1 MKNPIIFQNIPCTLV
16 TGFLGAGKTTVI
28 NQLLA
33 SKPDDER
40 WALLINEFGRI
51 GIDGALLA
59 SSQDNDLEQKN
70 IAIREVSGG
79 CICCTSQL
87 PLQITISRLLSEH
100 HPQRLLIEP
109 TGLAHPRELILQLSA
124 PYWQTALK
132 MNAVITVMSGEQWQQ
147 IKYRDHD
154 GFQAHVRDADVLII
168 NRYTQLNISEKQVL
182 VEWITKLNSQVKIIW
197 AASGLTTSKTTNS
210 SDVHSSDVHSSD
222 VHSSDVHSSDVH
234 SSDGLVAD
242 GLVADAYSKTL
253 NDQLNQPSSIISNQ
267 RKVSISN
274 PKKSMIGLQ
283 SQASSL
289 ATVPSSSSSTDET
302 EAQANPQTSADSDLP
317 YRYHEEQQDF
327 QLAGWRLPAHYIL
340 NADDLQN
347 WLLALPNWQRIKGV
361 VHTSDGWMQIN
372 FNPGS
377 LTTKTIDPQTD
388 SRLEIILQLDN
399 TADTHAVDK
408 ATGKSETENDAKAS
422 SLLIDWEE
430 CDRELMALVI

>member
-33 SKPDDER
+33 TKPDDER

-51 GIDGALLA
+51 GIDCTLLA
-59 SSQDNDLEQKN
+59 SSQDNELEQKN

-87 PLQITISRLLSEH
+87 PLQIAISRLLSEH

-124 PYWQTALK
+124 PHWQTALQ
-132 MNAVITVMSGEQWQQ
+132 MNAVITVLSGEQWQQ

-168 NRYTQLNISEKQVL
+168 NRYTQLNTSEKQAL

-197 AASGLTTSKTTNS
+197 AASGLTASEVTDSL
-210 SDVHSSDVHSSD
+210 DVHSSDKF
-222 VHSSDVHSSDVH
+222 
-234 SSDGLVAD
+234 VANK
-242 GLVADAYSKTL
+242 LVADAYLSTL

-274 PKKSMIGLQ
+274 PTKSMVGLQ

-289 ATVPSSSSSTDET
+289 AAAPSSSASTDET
-302 EAQANPQTSADSDLP
+302 EAQASADSDLP

-377 LTTKTIDPQTD
+377 LTTRTIDPQTD
-388 SRLEIILQLDN
+388 SRLEIILQLGN
-399 TADTHAVDK
+399 TVDTNAVDK
-408 ATGKSETENDAKAS
+408 ATEKSEAENDAKAS
-422 SLLIDWEE
+422 SVLIDWEE

>member
-1 MKNPIIFQNIPCTLV
+1 VKNPIIFQNIPCTLV

-33 SKPDDER
+33 TKPDDER

-87 PLQITISRLLSEH
+87 PLQIAISRLLSEH

-168 NRYTQLNISEKQVL
+168 NRYTQLDISEKQVL

-197 AASGLTTSKTTNS
+197 AASGLTASEATDS
-210 SDVHSSDVHSSD
+210 SDAHSSDS
-222 VHSSDVHSSDVH
+222 
-234 SSDGLVAD
+234 LVT
-242 GLVADAYSKTL
+242 DAYSSTL

-267 RKVSISN
+267 RKVTISN

-283 SQASSL
+283 SPANSL

-302 EAQANPQTSADSDLP
+302 KAQASADSDLP

-327 QLAGWRLPAHYIL
+327 QLAGWRLPAHYVL
-340 NADDLQN
+340 DADDLQN

>member
-33 SKPDDER
+33 TKPNDER

-87 PLQITISRLLSEH
+87 PLQIAISRLLSDH

-124 PYWQTALK
+124 SHWQTALK
-132 MNAVITVMSGEQWQQ
+132 MNAVITVLSGVQWQQ
-147 IKYRDHD
+147 SKYRDHD

-168 NRYTQLNISEKQVL
+168 NRYDQLNTSEKQSL
-182 VEWITKLNSQVKIIW
+182 LEWIAKLNSQVKIIW
-197 AASGLTTSKTTNS
+197 SVSGLTAPETTDS
-210 SDVHSSDVHSSD
+210 SDVHSSDKF
-222 VHSSDVHSSDVH
+222 
-234 SSDGLVAD
+234 VANK
-242 GLVADAYSKTL
+242 LVADAYLSTL

-274 PKKSMIGLQ
+274 PKKSMIAVQ
-283 SQASSL
+283 SQANSL
-289 ATVPSSSSSTDET
+289 ATLPSSSSSIDET
-302 EAQANPQTSADSDLP
+302 EAQASIDNDLP

-347 WLLALPNWQRIKGV
+347 WLLALPNWERIKGV
-361 VHTSDGWMQIN
+361 VHTYDGWMKIN

-388 SRLEIILQLDN
+388 SRLEIILQLGN
-399 TADTHAVDK
+399 TVDTNAVDK
-408 ATGKSETENDAKAS
+408 ATEKSETENDAKAS
-422 SLLIDWEE
+422 LVLIDWEE
-430 CDRELMALVI
+430 CDRELMTLVI

>member
-1 MKNPIIFQNIPCTLV
+1 MMSLFVKNPIIFQNIPCTLV

-59 SSQDNDLEQKN
+59 SSQDNTLEQKN

-87 PLQITISRLLSEH
+87 SLQIAISRLLSEH

-124 PYWQTALK
+124 PHWQTALK
-132 MNAVITVMSGEQWQQ
+132 MNAVITVLSGEQWQQ

-168 NRYTQLNISEKQVL
+168 NRYTQLDTSEKQAL

-197 AASGLTTSKTTNS
+197 AASGLTAPEITDS
-210 SDVHSSDVHSSD
+210 SDVHSSDKF
-222 VHSSDVHSSDVH
+222 
-234 SSDGLVAD
+234 VANK
-242 GLVADAYSKTL
+242 LVADAYSSTL
-253 NDQLNQPSSIISNQ
+253 NDQLNRHSSIISNQ
-267 RKVSISN
+267 RKISISN

-283 SQASSL
+283 SPASSL
-289 ATVPSSSSSTDET
+289 TTVLSSSSSTDET
-302 EAQANPQTSADSDLP
+302 EAQANTDSDLP

-377 LTTKTIDPQTD
+377 LTTRTIDPQTD

-399 TADTHAVDK
+399 TVDT
-408 ATGKSETENDAKAS
+408 ATEKSETENGAKAS
-422 SLLIDWEE
+422 SVLIDWEE

>member
-1 MKNPIIFQNIPCTLV
+1 MMSIPVKNPIIFQNIPCTLV

-33 SKPDDER
+33 TKPDDAR

-87 PLQITISRLLSEH
+87 PLQIAISRLLSDH

-124 PYWQTALK
+124 PHWQTALK
-132 MNAVITVMSGEQWQQ
+132 MNAVITVLSGEQWQQ

-168 NRYTQLNISEKQVL
+168 NRYIQLDTSEKQAL
-182 VEWITKLNSQVKIIW
+182 VEWIAKLNSQVKIIW
-197 AASGLTTSKTTNS
+197 DASELTASEAIDS
-210 SDVHSSDVHSSD
+210 SDVHSSDKF
-222 VHSSDVHSSDVH
+222 
-234 SSDGLVAD
+234 VANK
-242 GLVADAYSKTL
+242 LVADAYSSTL
-253 NDQLNQPSSIISNQ
+253 NDQMNQPSSIISNQ
-267 RKVSISN
+267 RKISIAH
-274 PKKSMIGLQ
+274 PQKSMIGVQ
-283 SQASSL
+283 SQASSS
-289 ATVPSSSSSTDET
+289 ATLPSSSAPIDET
-302 EAQANPQTSADSDLP
+302 EAQANPQTSADSNLP
-317 YRYHEEQQDF
+317 YRYHEDQQGF

-347 WLLALPNWQRIKGV
+347 WLLALPNWERIKGV

-377 LTTKTIDPQTD
+377 LTTRTIDPQTD
-388 SRLEIILQLDN
+388 SRLEIILQLGN
-399 TADTHAVDK
+399 TVDTHAVDK
-408 ATGKSETENDAKAS
+408 ATGKSETENYAKAS
-422 SLLIDWEE
+422 LALIDWEE

>member
-33 SKPDDER
+33 TKPNDER

-59 SSQDNDLEQKN
+59 SSQDNDLEQQN
-70 IAIREVSGG
+70 IAMREVSGG

-87 PLQITISRLLSEH
+87 PLQIAISRLLNDH
-100 HPQRLLIEP
+100 HPRRLLIEP

-124 PYWQTALK
+124 PHWQTALQ
-132 MNAVITVMSGEQWQQ
+132 MNAVITVLSGEQWQQ
-147 IKYRDHD
+147 IKYRDHE
-154 GFQAHVRDADVLII
+154 GFQAHVRDADVLIV
-168 NRYTQLNISEKQVL
+168 NRYDQLSSSEKHTL
-182 VEWITKLNSQVKIIW
+182 IEWIATLNSHAKIIW
-197 AASGLTTSKTTNS
+197 AVSELTTETTDASNTPLTKEYIA
-210 SDVHSSDVHSSD
+210 
-222 VHSSDVHSSDVH
+222 
-234 SSDGLVAD
+234 GLN
-242 GLVADAYSKTL
+242 Y
-253 NDQLNQPSSIISNQ
+253 QLDKPSHIIANQ
-267 RKVSISN
+267 RKISITHLHK
-274 PKKSMIGLQ
+274 PMIGSH
-283 SQASSL
+283 SQAHSL

-302 EAQANPQTSADSDLP
+302 EAQASANSDLP

-361 VHTSDGWMQIN
+361 VHTSDGWLQIN

-377 LTTKTIDPQTD
+377 LTTRTINPQSD
-388 SRLEIILQLDN
+388 SRLEIILQLGN
-399 TADTHAVDK
+399 AVDTNAVDT
-408 ATGKSETENDAKAS
+408 ATEKTETEHDAKAS
-422 SLLIDWEE
+422 AASINWED
-430 CDRELMALVI
+430 CDRELMAMVI

>member
-1 MKNPIIFQNIPCTLV
+1 MFGYSQTRANMMSIPVKNPIIFQNTPCTLV

-59 SSQDNDLEQKN
+59 SSQDNDLNQKN
-70 IAIREVSGG
+70 IAIREISGG

-87 PLQITISRLLSEH
+87 PLQIAISRLLSEH

-124 PYWQTALK
+124 PHWQTALK
-132 MNAVITVMSGEQWQQ
+132 MNAVITVLSGEQWQQ

-168 NRYTQLNISEKQVL
+168 NRYTQLNTSEKQTL

-197 AASGLTTSKTTNS
+197 AASGLTASETTDS
-210 SDVHSSDVHSSD
+210 SDVHSSDKFVANK
-222 VHSSDVHSSDVH
+222 
-234 SSDGLVAD
+234 LVAE
-242 GLVADAYSKTL
+242 AYLTTL

-274 PKKSMIGLQ
+274 PKKSMIGVQ
-283 SQASSL
+283 SQVNSL
-289 ATVPSSSSSTDET
+289 AAAPSSSSSTDES
-302 EAQANPQTSADSDLP
+302 EAQANPQTSANSDLP

-340 NADDLQN
+340 NANDLQD

-399 TADTHAVDK
+399 TVDT
-408 ATGKSETENDAKAS
+408 ATEKSETENGAKAS
-422 SLLIDWEE
+422 SVLIDWEE

>member
-33 SKPDDER
+33 SKPNDER

-87 PLQITISRLLSEH
+87 PLQIAISRLLSEH

-124 PYWQTALK
+124 PHWQTALK
-132 MNAVITVMSGEQWQQ
+132 MNAVITVLSGEQWQQ
-147 IKYRDHD
+147 IRYRDHD
-154 GFQAHVRDADVLII
+154 GFQAHVHDADVLII
-168 NRYTQLNISEKQVL
+168 NRYVQLDTNEKQAL

-197 AASGLTTSKTTNS
+197 AASGLMASETTAS
-210 SDVHSSDVHSSD
+210 SDVHSSDKF
-222 VHSSDVHSSDVH
+222 
-234 SSDGLVAD
+234 VANK
-242 GLVADAYSKTL
+242 LVADAYSSTL
-253 NDQLNQPSSIISNQ
+253 NDQLNKPSSIISNQ
-267 RKVSISN
+267 RKISIAH
-274 PKKSMIGLQ
+274 PQKSMIGVQ
-283 SQASSL
+283 SQANSL
-289 ATVPSSSSSTDET
+289 AAAPSSSSSTDDGA
-302 EAQANPQTSADSDLP
+302 AQSSADSDLP

-361 VHTSDGWMQIN
+361 VHTSDGWMKIN

-377 LTTKTIDPQTD
+377 LTTRTIDPQTD
-388 SRLEIILQLDN
+388 SRLEIILQLGN
-399 TADTHAVDK
+399 TVDTNAVDK
-408 ATGKSETENDAKAS
+408 ATEKSETENDAKAS
-422 SLLIDWEE
+422 SVLIDWEE

>member
-33 SKPDDER
+33 TKPDDER

-59 SSQDNDLEQKN
+59 SSQDNELEQKN

-87 PLQITISRLLSEH
+87 PLQIAISRLLSEH

-124 PYWQTALK
+124 PHWQTALQ
-132 MNAVITVMSGEQWQQ
+132 MNAVITVLSGEQWQQ

-168 NRYTQLNISEKQVL
+168 NRYTQLNTSEKQTL

-197 AASGLTTSKTTNS
+197 AASGLTASEVTDS
-210 SDVHSSDVHSSD
+210 SDVHSSDKF
-222 VHSSDVHSSDVH
+222 
-234 SSDGLVAD
+234 VANK
-242 GLVADAYSKTL
+242 LVADAYSTTL

-267 RKVSISN
+267 RKVSIAHLQ
-274 PKKSMIGLQ
+274 KSMIGVQ

-289 ATVPSSSSSTDET
+289 ATVPSLSASIDET
-302 EAQANPQTSADSDLP
+302 EAQASADSDLP

-327 QLAGWRLPAHYIL
+327 QLAGWRLPTHYIL

-377 LTTKTIDPQTD
+377 LTTRTIDPQTD

-399 TADTHAVDK
+399 TVDTNAVDK
-408 ATGKSETENDAKAS
+408 ATEKLETENGAKAS
-422 SLLIDWEE
+422 SALIDWEE

>member
-1 MKNPIIFQNIPCTLV
+1 MKNPIIFQNLPCTLV

-33 SKPDDER
+33 TKPDDER

-87 PLQITISRLLSEH
+87 PLQIAISRLLSDH

-124 PYWQTALK
+124 PHWQTALK
-132 MNAVITVMSGEQWQQ
+132 MNAVITVLSGEQWQQ

-168 NRYTQLNISEKQVL
+168 NRYTQLDTSEKQTL
-182 VEWITKLNSQVKIIW
+182 VEWITTLNSQVKIIW
-197 AASGLTTSKTTNS
+197 AASGLTASETTDS
-210 SDVHSSDVHSSD
+210 SDVHSSDKFVANK
-222 VHSSDVHSSDVH
+222 
-234 SSDGLVAD
+234 LVA
-242 GLVADAYSKTL
+242 GTYSTTL
-253 NDQLNQPSSIISNQ
+253 NDQLNKPSSIISKQ

-274 PKKSMIGLQ
+274 PTKSMIGLQ
-283 SQASSL
+283 SQANSL
-289 ATVPSSSSSTDET
+289 ATVPSSSLSTDES

-340 NADDLQN
+340 NADDLQD

-388 SRLEIILQLDN
+388 SRLEIILQLGN
-399 TADTHAVDK
+399 TVDTNSIDK
-408 ATGKSETENDAKAS
+408 ATEKSETENDAKAS
-422 SLLIDWEE
+422 SILIDWEK

>member
-59 SSQDNDLEQKN
+59 SSQDNTLEQKN

-87 PLQITISRLLSEH
+87 SLQIAISRLLSEH

-124 PYWQTALK
+124 PHWQTALK
-132 MNAVITVMSGEQWQQ
+132 MNAVITVLSGEQWQQ

-168 NRYTQLNISEKQVL
+168 NRYTQLDTSEKQAL

-197 AASGLTTSKTTNS
+197 AASGLTAPEITDS
-210 SDVHSSDVHSSD
+210 SDVHSSDKF
-222 VHSSDVHSSDVH
+222 
-234 SSDGLVAD
+234 VANK
-242 GLVADAYSKTL
+242 LVADAYSSTL
-253 NDQLNQPSSIISNQ
+253 NDQLNRHSSIISNQ
-267 RKVSISN
+267 RKISISN

-283 SQASSL
+283 SPASSL
-289 ATVPSSSSSTDET
+289 TTVLSSSSSTDET
-302 EAQANPQTSADSDLP
+302 EAQANTDSDLP

-377 LTTKTIDPQTD
+377 LTTRTIDPQTD

-399 TADTHAVDK
+399 TVDT
-408 ATGKSETENDAKAS
+408 ATEKSETENGAKAS
-422 SLLIDWEE
+422 SVLIDWEE